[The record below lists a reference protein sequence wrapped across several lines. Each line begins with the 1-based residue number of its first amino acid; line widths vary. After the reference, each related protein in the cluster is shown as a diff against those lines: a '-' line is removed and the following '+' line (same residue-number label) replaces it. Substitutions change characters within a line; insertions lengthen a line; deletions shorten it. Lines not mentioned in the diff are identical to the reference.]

1 MDDIDIRLPKN
12 IPLFPLPGVL
22 LLPGG
27 ILPLHIFEQRYL
39 QMFRDALQGDG
50 IIGMIQP
57 STSQYDQTDPPVYM
71 TGCTGKITHHEDTSD
86 DRMLVTLRGL
96 CRFNIVQE
104 HDGGYLYR
112 TAEVDYLPSGNILRK
127 EDNSGKHRRLLN
139 AASLYL
145 PLLEENSRLEPILEA
160 GMSELVTA
168 LAMHCPFS
176 TVQKQSLLEASD
188 VESRVDRLI
197 ELLEQAALDSWPAGE
212 HTAN

>member
-1 MDDIDIRLPKN
+1 MDDIRLPKN

-39 QMFRDALQGDG
+39 HMFRDALQGNA

-57 STSQYDQTDPPVYM
+57 STSQSCQSDPPVYM
-71 TGCTGKITHHEDTSD
+71 TGCTGKIIQHEDTRD
-86 DRMLVTLRGL
+86 GRMLVTLRGL

-112 TAEVDYLPSGNILRK
+112 TAEVAYLPSGNIFRE
-127 EDNSGKHRRLLN
+127 EDISGKRKRLLN

-145 PLLEENSRLEPILEA
+145 PLLDESPRLEPILEA

-176 TVQKQSLLEASD
+176 SNQKQSLLEASD

-197 ELLEQAALDSWPAGE
+197 ELLELAALDSWSAGE
-212 HTAN
+212 HTVN